1 MVEETE
7 TVEGQDVV
15 AIIVEEIV
23 EGKAVDQVDLVA
35 TTKAADQEV
44 KVGSLIVDLKKIR
57 SLYSNIIIS
66 KLYNLASKYYYY
78 IKS

>member
-57 SLYSNIIIS
+57 SLISNIIIS

-78 IKS
+78 I

>member
-66 KLYNLASKYYYY
+66 KLYNLASKYYCY
-78 IKS
+78 I

>member
-57 SLYSNIIIS
+57 SLISNIIIS

>member
-1 MVEETE
+1 MVAVVEETE

-23 EGKAVDQVDLVA
+23 VGKAVDLVDLVA
-35 TTKAADQEV
+35 TTKDVDQEEIV
-44 KVGSLIVDLKKIR
+44 ESLIVDLKKIR

-66 KLYNLASKYYYY
+66 KL
-78 IKS
+78 